1 MTRERSDRNLAE
13 ILCIPSSSSS
23 SPNSGD
29 SNIDNK
35 KFCFRQN
42 SSDLKSSGSE
52 NDFVGYNHVE
62 RVVNNSTQC
71 NLDSDVEC
79 SVSESQ
85 QPNNAYHRRSDSP
98 FGHAYHSLPNLLVNN
113 GRDNYVASR
122 SNRSTQTFNVDDP
135 VVIKA
140 CKLAESVVNHLL
152 GTEKSSLWSC
162 KRDGSD
168 QAMCELV
175 DQLLYKHEIPI
186 RSMVKRLNINR
197 NNGYSAFSAV
207 ADEVLCDGP
216 TWSRIVALYA
226 FGGYLVVHCR
236 KQGLNEFANEI
247 TNFIGRYVGDKACD
261 WIKKQGGWESLVDWQ
276 GKEESF
282 GSKLFKGLVVTGLG
296 FALLTTFVSWK

>member
-1 MTRERSDRNLAE
+1 MTPQRSDRN
-13 ILCIPSSSSS
+13 SS
-23 SPNSGD
+23 SPNSGN

-42 SSDLKSSGSE
+42 SSDLRSSGSE

-71 NLDSDVEC
+71 NLDSDIEC

-98 FGHAYHSLPNLLVNN
+98 FGHAYHSL
-113 GRDNYVASR
+113 S
-122 SNRSTQTFNVDDP
+122 QTFNVNDP

-162 KRDGSD
+162 CKRDGLD

-175 DQLLYKHEIPI
+175 DQMLYRYEIPI

-197 NNGYSAFSAV
+197 NNGYSAFSSV
-207 ADEVLCDGP
+207 ADEVLCDEP

-247 TNFIGRYVGDKACD
+247 TNYIGLYVGVKACH

-282 GSKLFKGLVVTGLG
+282 SSKLFKGLVVTGLG
-296 FALLTTFVSWK
+296 FALLATFVSWK